1 MLPTIE
7 HDSVWELRL
16 NRPPVNAL
24 SLELIVGLREEI
36 EKAARDGI
44 RALILSGAPGRF
56 SAGLDVPLLLG
67 LEPPAIADLWR
78 ELYALLR
85 AIAASPIPIAA
96 AVTGHAP
103 AGGTVLALF
112 CDWRVMAQGEYKLGL
127 NEVQVGIPLPPVIV
141 SALKRLVGARHAERL
156 AVSGALL
163 SPQEAL
169 DIGLVDEVASV
180 EQVVPRAQEWCL
192 RMLALPSEAND
203 HHPTRGSLGS
213 G

>member
-1 MLPTIE
+1 
-7 HDSVWELRL
+7 
-16 NRPPVNAL
+16 
-24 SLELIVGLREEI
+24 
-36 EKAARDGI
+36 
-44 RALILSGAPGRF
+44 
-56 SAGLDVPLLLG
+56 
-67 LEPPAIADLWR
+67 
-78 ELYALLR
+78 
-85 AIAASPIPIAA
+85 
-96 AVTGHAP
+96 
-103 AGGTVLALF
+103 
-112 CDWRVMAQGEYKLGL
+112 MAQGEYKLGL